1 MARTKNR
8 GFEEKI
14 STSQIVRWKL
24 GEYIRLSKEDINRG
38 KDKDD
43 SNSVTNQKALLDDY
57 YQQHIDE
64 FESVEP
70 PYTRKVKA

>member
-8 GFEEKI
+8 GANNAVSPTPNAI
-14 STSQIVRWKL
+14 RWKL
-24 GEYIRLSKEDINRG
+24 GEYIRLSREDVNRG
-38 KDKDD
+38 KDD
-43 SNSVTNQKALLDDY
+43 SDSVTNQKALLDDY

-70 PYTRKVKA
+70 PYVDDGYT